1 MCPENER
8 AVGFMSQWIHRAA
21 CRDEDPELFWPAH
34 ESKPNQHPTVGEL
47 AALAVCVGCPVQP
60 DCLRWALSTG
70 QTDWGVLGGRTAAQ
84 RKAAVR
90 ARNGT
95 EPYPAK
101 TAAA

>member
-1 MCPENER
+1 
-8 AVGFMSQWIHRAA
+8 MSVWLHLAA
-21 CRDEDPELFWPAH
+21 CRDVDPELFWPAH
-34 ESKPNQHPTVGEL
+34 ESRPNQHPTAGEL
-47 AALAVCVGCPVQP
+47 DALAVCEHCPVMAS
-60 DCLRWALSTG
+60 CLEWALNAG

-84 RKAAVR
+84 RKTAVR